1 MTATRT
7 SPARW
12 AATVLGGAALA
23 AATGALAAWAQTG
36 GWDLLRFAVYAVV
49 SAPCWIGLVLVA
61 LSTEQGPEHVADSVE
76 TQWLQTAATGAFV
89 DLLTVL
95 GLATAATA
103 VLDVEPVP
111 TVLFVVLGMVDVGLR
126 LELQRRRE
134 G

>member
-1 MTATRT
+1 MTT
-7 SPARW
+7 SPSTSPVRW
-12 AATVLGGAALA
+12 AATILGGAALA

-36 GWDLLRFAVYAVV
+36 GWDLLRFTVFAVV

-61 LSTEQGPEHVADSVE
+61 LSTDEGPEHAEDSVE
-76 TQWLQTAATGAFV
+76 TQWLRTAATGAFI

-111 TVLFVVLGMVDVGLR
+111 TVFFVVLSMVDVALR
-126 LELQRRRE
+126 L
-134 G
+134 